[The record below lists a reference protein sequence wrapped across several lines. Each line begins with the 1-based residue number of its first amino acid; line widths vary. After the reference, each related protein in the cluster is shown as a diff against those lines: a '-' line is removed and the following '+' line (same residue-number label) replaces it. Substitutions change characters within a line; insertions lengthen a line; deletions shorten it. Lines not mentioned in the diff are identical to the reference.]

1 MESQYFV
8 DFTGHMISLMAT
20 AQAFSLLAVWEE
32 SHAALL
38 GGKVSA

>member
-8 DFTGHMISLMAT
+8 DFTSHMISLMAT